1 MTDWSKRDRLTDDER
16 AYITNNLPGGKGEVD
31 EHDRY
36 WAGEMDDTELASMRG
51 EGGESGLTESDDD
64 YEDWTNN
71 ELREELGNRGLGA
84 QGNKTELINRL
95 RLNDRENAASQ
106 A

>member
-1 MTDWSKRDRLTDDER
+1 MTDWSRRDRLTDDER

-51 EGGESGLTESDDD
+51 EGGESGVTESDDD